1 MNGKNCDKFW
11 VPVTNVTGVTL
22 KCHKNVTF
30 AKNGPNGPKFGGPV
44 RINSSNKAAKF
55 GGPTAIISAIFRVF
69 CILERTV
76 RTK

>member
-44 RINSSNKAAKF
+44 LIHGSNITAKF
-55 GGPTAIISAIFRVF
+55 GGPTNILSAIFWF
-69 CILERTV
+69 FI
-76 RTK
+76 

>member
-55 GGPTAIISAIFRVF
+55 GGPTATYQIATPWHLLTMHSAY
-69 CILERTV
+69 
-76 RTK
+76 